1 VLKTGLV
8 YNMADLNKI
17 SLDPGIRPSAGQINS
32 PSNLQDR
39 NAGRP
44 SRIDQWNISLQR
56 QVTGNLVVEAAYVG
70 NRAVWLEANS
80 LIDLNALTPQRIA
93 SFGLNIN
100 NATDRT
106 LLNSPL
112 SSAAA
117 AARGFNKL
125 PYAGYPTGQTVAQSL
140 RPYPQFGTI
149 GTMWSPLGN
158 GWYDGLQS
166 KLTKRFSHGL
176 NASSAFTWEK
186 GLSTQG
192 PVNDVFNRPNQKE
205 LAPQTLPFMFINA
218 ISYKLPGYGPSR
230 LIRQAIGGWEIGAYL
245 RYMSGSLIA
254 APSAQNNLNLYL
266 FRSTYANRV
275 PGQPLYLTNINGP
288 IDPNKQFV
296 LNPAAWSDPAQ
307 GQWGLSSVYFND
319 YRSRRSPEEDV
330 NFGRV
335 FAIKEAMSIEVR
347 VEFFNIF
354 NRTAL
359 PGPSTGNALAPQ
371 VSTAAGVPSSGF
383 GFIQTSGGLG
393 GSRNGQFL
401 ARFRF

>member
-1 VLKTGLV
+1 
-8 YNMADLNKI
+8 
-17 SLDPGIRPSAGQINS
+17 
-32 PSNLQDR
+32 
-39 NAGRP
+39 
-44 SRIDQWNISLQR
+44 
-56 QVTGNLVVEAAYVG
+56 
-70 NRAVWLEANS
+70 
-80 LIDLNALTPQRIA
+80 
-93 SFGLNIN
+93 
-100 NATDRT
+100 
-106 LLNSPL
+106 
-112 SSAAA
+112 
-117 AARGFNKL
+117 
-125 PYAGYPTGQTVAQSL
+125 
-140 RPYPQFGTI
+140 
-149 GTMWSPLGN
+149 
-158 GWYDGLQS
+158 
-166 KLTKRFSHGL
+166 
-176 NASSAFTWEK
+176 
-186 GLSTQG
+186 
-192 PVNDVFNRPNQKE
+192 VFNRPNQKE

-218 ISYKLPGYGPSR
+218 ISYRLPGFGPSR

-371 VSTAAGVPSSGF
+371 VSSAAGVPTSGF